1 MQATPPR
8 LKKTLSVCA
17 VFPALLALLQ
27 SGQDSL
33 YRPLILMLTHSCGLR
48 DFHTQHIDSIKQSNS
63 IKTHHLPC
71 CGLGAMGTKRRK
83 IQILMLRKVT
93 VFVLRSEVTQAIPQ
107 EFFLLTRW
115 PPFTGSIFLPI
126 YSLVCL
132 HTLSCFKGHLL
143 ELNLFMP
150 RNLEPLPRW
159 ATPCPNL
166 YLGN

>member
-1 MQATPPR
+1 M
-8 LKKTLSVCA
+8 CE

-48 DFHTQHIDSIKQSNS
+48 DFDTQHIDSIKQSNS
-63 IKTHHLPC
+63 IKIHHLPC

-93 VFVLRSEVTQAIPQ
+93 DFKIRGHPSHSSRVFLTNTVT
-107 EFFLLTRW
+107 
-115 PPFTGSIFLPI
+115 PFTGSIFLPI

-132 HTLSCFKGHLL
+132 YTLSCFKGHLL

-150 RNLEPLPRW
+150 RNLEPLP
-159 ATPCPNL
+159 C
-166 YLGN
+166 